1 MSIVSKIKAFSAK
14 FLGGAEIAIDL
25 GTSMTRIGIYE
36 KGIVLREPTY
46 IGLNTKTNEYL
57 FFGQEAKEIYGKA
70 PHFIHVIQPMK
81 NGVIADFDAHVLLIE
96 HFLQKSV
103 FPFFLSK
110 SFIKSKL
117 IGYSVVPASST
128 EVEQKAIQESLVKAG
143 LSEVFLI
150 EKPLATASGAHSSL
164 FSHLPLFIIDMG
176 GGLIEMAIMIMGG
189 IVAYKSIKNA
199 GKTMDQQIINYIHL
213 KYGVHIGEQT
223 AEHIKINL
231 LSLTNEQKT
240 ATIRGKSLENGLPK
254 SIRVTSNDIKEALAN
269 NLNQIIDTAKELVET
284 VQPEIIDGIVKS
296 GIIITGD
303 LAHIPGID
311 SFISADLKIPV
322 VISENPQVATIN
334 GILKLIGSQE
344 HLQKVLIK

>member
-1 MSIVSKIKAFSAK
+1 MSIVSKIKALSAH
-14 FLGGAEIAIDL
+14 FLGNAQIAVDL
-25 GTSMTRIGIYE
+25 GTSTTRIGIYE

-46 IGLNTKTNEYL
+46 IGINTKTNEYL

-70 PHFIHVIQPMK
+70 PDFIHVVQPVK
-81 NGVIADFDAHVLLIE
+81 NAVIADFDANVLLME

-103 FPFFLSK
+103 FPFFLNK

-117 IGYSVVPASST
+117 IGYSVVPTSST
-128 EVEQKAIQESLVKAG
+128 EVEQKAIQESLMKAG

-150 EKPLATASGAHSSL
+150 EKPLATASGISAPL
-164 FSHLPLFIIDMG
+164 FSHTPLFIIDMG

-189 IVAYKSIKNA
+189 IVAHKSIKNA
-199 GKTMDQQIINYIHL
+199 GKTMDRKIIHYIHL

-223 AEHIKINL
+223 AEQVKIKL
-231 LSLTNEQKT
+231 LSFTNEQKT

-254 SIRVTSNDIKEALAN
+254 SVRVTSNDIKEALAN
-269 NLNQIIDTAKELVET
+269 NLNQIIDTAKELIET

-296 GIIITGD
+296 GVILTGD

-311 SFISADLKIPV
+311 SFISADLKIT
-322 VISENPQVATIN
+322 VIIAENPHDATVN
-334 GILKLIGSQE
+334 GILKLIGSKE
-344 HLQKVLIK
+344 YLKRVLIK

>member
-1 MSIVSKIKAFSAK
+1 MSIVSKLKSLSAH
-14 FLGGAEIAIDL
+14 FLGSAQIAVDL

-46 IGLNTKTNEYL
+46 IGVNTKTNEYL

-70 PHFIHVIQPMK
+70 PHFIQVIQPVK
-81 NGVIADFDAHVLLIE
+81 NAVIADFDANVLLME

-103 FPFFLSK
+103 FPFFLNK

-117 IGYSVVPASST
+117 NGYSVVPTSST

-150 EKPLATASGAHSSL
+150 EKPLATAFGIDAPL
-164 FSHLPLFIIDMG
+164 FSHTPLFIIDMG
-176 GGLIEMAIMIMGG
+176 GGIIEMSIMIMGG
-189 IVAYKSIKNA
+189 IVTYRSIKNA
-199 GKTMDQQIINYIHL
+199 GKNMDQKIINYIHL

-223 AEHIKINL
+223 AEQVKIRL
-231 LSLTNEQKT
+231 LSFTNEQKS

-254 SIRVTSNDIKEALAN
+254 SVRVTSNDIKEALVN
-269 NLNQIIDTAKELVET
+269 SLNQIIDTAKELIET

-296 GIIITGD
+296 GIILTGD
-303 LAHIPGID
+303 LAHVPAID
-311 SFISADLKIPV
+311 SFISTDLKIPV
-322 VISENPQVATIN
+322 IISENPQDATIN
-334 GILKLIGSQE
+334 GILKLISSKE
-344 HLQKVLIK
+344 HLSRVLIK